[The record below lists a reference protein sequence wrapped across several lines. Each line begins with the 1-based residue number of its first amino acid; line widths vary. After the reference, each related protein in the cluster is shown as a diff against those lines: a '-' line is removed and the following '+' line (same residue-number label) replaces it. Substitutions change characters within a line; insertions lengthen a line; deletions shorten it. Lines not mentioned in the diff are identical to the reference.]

1 MYAEGVTEHYRH
13 TQIGWTLIVIVVAV
27 GLLELTIVALSTV
40 STLALTLAGA
50 LAAVFAVLLVMF
62 ASLTVAVDSG
72 VLQLWFGTGLLRRE
86 VALGDVVAARVVR
99 VSWYTGWGV
108 RAVSRGWLYRI
119 GGRDAVEL
127 ELENGRVVRVGSDEP
142 KELLAA
148 VTMVLGQ
155 KEGA

>member
-1 MYAEGVTEHYRH
+1 VYADAVTEDYRH
-13 TQIGWTLIVIVVAV
+13 TQIGWTMIAIVVGA

-62 ASLTVAVDSG
+62 ASLTVAVDARA
-72 VLQLWFGTGLLRRE
+72 LRLWFGAGLLRRE
-86 VALGDVVAARVVR
+86 VTLGDVVAARLVR
-99 VSWYTGWGV
+99 LPWFTGWGV
-108 RAVSRGWLYRI
+108 RAVPHGWLYRV

-142 KELLAA
+142 MELLAA
-148 VTMVLGQ
+148 VTRALGR
-155 KEGA
+155 KEGM